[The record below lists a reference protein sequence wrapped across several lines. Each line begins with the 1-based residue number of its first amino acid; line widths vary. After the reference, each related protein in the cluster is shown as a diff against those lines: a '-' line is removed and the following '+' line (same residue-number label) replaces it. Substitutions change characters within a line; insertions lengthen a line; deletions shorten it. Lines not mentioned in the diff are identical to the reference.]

1 MKMPKQHPK
10 RSQKVA
16 NMAPKW
22 AQVGAMLGSK
32 IYLDASKNEKNA
44 TQDSLEK
51 KIRKSIKKTRSGRP
65 PDGKYEGVGVV
76 TMKIVGN
83 PASQ

>member
-1 MKMPKQHPK
+1 MSKNSP
-10 RSQKVA
+10 

-51 KIRKSIKKTRSGRP
+51 KIRKNIKKARSGRP
-65 PDGKYEGVGVV
+65 PGGKCQGGWVV
-76 TMKIVGN
+76 NDAVWGPTFKILESN
-83 PASQ
+83 TCNS